1 MSLNTNPLP
10 RGKFVTSTVPIP
22 RRAIRV
28 KGDFSESNR
37 FFRCRKCGFICDIN
51 RDTLLGK
58 EIATEGTVATPSFL
72 YLVSDTGEY
81 LTDETGRRITVSTG
95 VVATQVIYGCP
106 FCGSTRWKE

>member
-1 MSLNTNPLP
+1 MSLNTNIL
-10 RGKFVTSTVPIP
+10 GKFTRTTVPVP
-22 RRAIRV
+22 RRARQIKGNFTDRV
-28 KGDFSESNR
+28 R

-58 EIATEGTVATPSFL
+58 ETAKEGTVATPSFL